1 MALSRQNWSLGAW
14 PVEHLSTWSV
24 NAVVK
29 LEKWFPKLERWL
41 LGALMEVVA
50 VPQIAMQQLLC
61 LAALRTGLMAIGVR
75 THA

>member
-14 PVEHLSTWSV
+14 PVERLSTWSV
-24 NAVVK
+24 SAVDE
-29 LEKWFPKLERWL
+29 LEKWFPKLEQWL

-75 THA
+75 AHA